1 MFTFINLH
9 KVRDSQPQ
17 KSWYLE
23 LNDFMISITYF
34 FFFLNM
40 KEDLD
45 NIYWEKLETN
55 FPHHDSAMIFITD
68 L

>member
-1 MFTFINLH
+1 
-9 KVRDSQPQ
+9 
-17 KSWYLE
+17 
-23 LNDFMISITYF
+23 
-34 FFFLNM
+34 M

-55 FPHHDSAMIFITD
+55 FPHHDSAMIFITG